1 MYSLY
6 NQHLAEEHMQTL
18 RREAA
23 AMRALNNN
31 PGMQQ
36 AKTGLPRFWYVV
48 LGLTMP
54 EYGVSSS
61 KLNQALAYDWW
72 QQRTKMLLRVIGWIA
87 FALGILIGSMLS
99 SSGGLLLPL
108 LLAALVTLVVSV
120 PMAIRLLAVV
130 RGQRMSRMVHA
141 HR

>member
-1 MYSLY
+1 MYPLY
-6 NQHLAEEHMQTL
+6 NQHLVEEHMQTL

-23 AMRALNNN
+23 RMRTLKNNS
-31 PGMQQ
+31 GMPQ
-36 AKTGLPRFWYVV
+36 AKTGLSRFWYVV
-48 LGLTMP
+48 LGLSMP

-72 QQRTKMLLRVIGWIA
+72 QQRTKMLLRVIGCIA
-87 FALGILIGSMLS
+87 LALGILIGSMLS

-108 LLAALVTLVVSV
+108 LVAALLTLIVLL

-130 RGQRMSRMVHA
+130 RGQPTSRMVHA

>member
-1 MYSLY
+1 MYPLY

-18 RREAA
+18 RREATL
-23 AMRALNNN
+23 MRALNNN
-31 PGMQQ
+31 TGMHQ

-72 QQRTKMLLRVIGWIA
+72 QQRTKMLLRVIGCIA
-87 FALGILIGSMLS
+87 FALGILIGGILS
-99 SSGGLLLPL
+99 TSGGLLLPL
-108 LLAALVTLVVSV
+108 LLAGLLTLIVSL
-120 PMAIRLLAVV
+120 PMAMRLLVVV
-130 RGQRMSRMVHA
+130 RGQLWSAMA